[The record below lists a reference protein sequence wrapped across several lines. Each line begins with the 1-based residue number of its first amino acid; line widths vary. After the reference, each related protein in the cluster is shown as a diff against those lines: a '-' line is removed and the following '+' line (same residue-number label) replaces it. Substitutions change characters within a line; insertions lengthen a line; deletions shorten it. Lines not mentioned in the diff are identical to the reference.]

1 MKKWLLPLL
10 CLVLMVVLSACGAK
24 SQEDVVGDLNKR
36 MDDLTSYK
44 TKAKMTLQMGTEPQE
59 YNVEVWH
66 NDPDFYRV
74 ELKNSQSDQS
84 QMILRNKEGVFVL
97 TPALNKSFRFQSDWP
112 KNSSQP
118 YLYESL
124 VQDIMEDP
132 EATFKE
138 TEKHYVFET
147 KTRYQN
153 NKMLPM
159 QEITLSKED
168 LSPVSV
174 KVMDTDRNPLVTV
187 EFSDTEFNSKFN
199 PDAFDMKRNME
210 GAQLDKETAA
220 DVDEEQSQG
229 DEFAVM
235 YSNDVAAK
243 LIEEKMIDTEDGNRV
258 IQMYQYQSADST
270 KKFTLIQ
277 EKAEIMPAGAM
288 ASTPVNGEP
297 VDLGFTVGAMTA
309 TGIQWT
315 YDGVEYMLASSEL
328 TPEEMVSVARSVQG
342 TMVK

>member
-10 CLVLMVVLSACGAK
+10 CLVLMVVLSACGSK
-24 SQEDVVGDLNKR
+24 SQKDVVSDLNKK
-36 MDDLTSYK
+36 MDELTSYK
-44 TKAKMTLQMGTEPQE
+44 TKAKMTLQMGQEPQE
-59 YNVEVWH
+59 YDVEVWH

-74 ELKNSQSDQS
+74 ELKNAGKDQS

-97 TPALNKSFRFQSDWP
+97 TPALNKSFRFQSEWP

-138 TEKHYVFET
+138 TEDHFVFET

-159 QEITLSKED
+159 QEIKLSKED

-174 KVMDTDRNPLVTV
+174 KVMDTDRNALVTV
-187 EFSDTEFNSKFN
+187 AFSETEFNFKFDN
-199 PDAFDMKRNME
+199 NAFDMKKNME
-210 GAQLDKETAA
+210 GAQLEKETTA
-220 DVDEEQSQG
+220 DVSEGTENK
-229 DEFAVM
+229 EFAVW
-235 YSNDVAAK
+235 DVNLTGAE
-243 LIEEKMIDTEDGNRV
+243 LIEEKSIETEGGQRV
-258 IQMYQYQSADST
+258 VQMYELESGDTT
-270 KKFTLIQ
+270 KRFTLIQ
-277 EKAEIMPAGAM
+277 EKAEVMPVALV
-288 ASTPVNGEP
+288 STPVNGNP
-297 VDLGFTVGAMTA
+297 VDLGFTIGAMTD
-309 TGIQWT
+309 TSVKWT
-315 YDGVEYMLASSEL
+315 YNGVEYMLASSNL
-328 TPEEMVSVARSVQG
+328 TPDEMVHAARSVQG